1 MKKYN
6 TPELKVS
13 MFDMESV
20 MAAADIS
27 DTLATYNYYV
37 DKTTGVQTF
46 ERKLSDFSI
55 TF

>member
-37 DKTTGVQTF
+37 ETTGAQTF
-46 ERKLSDFSI
+46 VKKLSDFSI